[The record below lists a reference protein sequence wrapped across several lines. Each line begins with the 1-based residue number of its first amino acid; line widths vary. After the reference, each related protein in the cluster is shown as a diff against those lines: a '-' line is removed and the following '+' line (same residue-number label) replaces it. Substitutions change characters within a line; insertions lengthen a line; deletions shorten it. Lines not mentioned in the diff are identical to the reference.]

1 MAWVKT
7 RPLDFFPGSKSSY
20 SNTGYAF
27 LAYIIEQVS
36 GKPYEQFLAEEV
48 LQPAGMKDTGTF
60 RDDTIIANRATG
72 YQPAF
77 GDHGLRNAP
86 AYDKTILTGSG
97 SLYSTTADLYQWCR
111 LMESNKFFDARG
123 EHAYGWAAR
132 ETKSKHKYIEQSG
145 RDPGFSSHIAVFP
158 EDRLIVIVLGN
169 LEDAAVNPMADDLAA
184 IGLGEDP
191 ATPGPR
197 AKAAEAIAHPEEFA
211 GTYEVNPTFL
221 LDVRAEG
228 AALYLRGT
236 GGDYLPL
243 EPTGKDLF
251 FYRQLYVKVG
261 FKRDRAGK
269 IESLL
274 WNGDYPCKKLS
285 DKRQP

>member
-1 MAWVKT
+1 M
-7 RPLDFFPGSKSSY
+7 
-20 SNTGYAF
+20 
-27 LAYIIEQVS
+27 I
-36 GKPYEQFLAEEV
+36 
-48 LQPAGMKDTGTF
+48 
-60 RDDTIIANRATG
+60 
-72 YQPAF
+72 
-77 GDHGLRNAP
+77 
-86 AYDKTILTGSG
+86 
-97 SLYSTTADLYQWCR
+97 SL
-111 LMESNKFFDARG
+111 
-123 EHAYGWAAR
+123 
-132 ETKSKHKYIEQSG
+132 
-145 RDPGFSSHIAVFP
+145 
-158 EDRLIVIVLGN
+158 
-169 LEDAAVNPMADDLAA
+169 A
-184 IGLGEDP
+184 IGLGGDP